1 MSQNVNLDDLGNLAE
16 LVGAIGVIGVIGVIV
31 SLIYLAMQIRRSS
44 ETERMSTYRAI
55 VSDFGSLN
63 QSTASD
69 PERTLLFASG
79 LETDLWRARRGREST
94 PIAILLFGISLL

>member
-16 LVGAIGVIGVIGVIV
+16 LVGVIGVIV
-31 SLIYLAMQIRRSS
+31 SLIYLALQIRRSS

-79 LETDLWRARRGREST
+79 LETDLWRARRGRQST